1 MAKLSAGELRS
12 GTVFMYRGDPWQ
24 VAKYE
29 HVKKGRGGAK
39 TKVKIRNLKSGDF
52 IEEAF
57 DQNYEFEEADVTRTE
72 GQFLY
77 EDGSQAHFMNS
88 ATYDQYDV
96 SPSIAGDS
104 LKFLPEGEKVDLIL
118 FEGGLI
124 AVEPKKV
131 VRLKVVEAEPAV
143 KGDTSSGATK
153 KVKLESGAEIDVPL
167 FVKKGDNIRV
177 NTEKGEYVSRAE
189 D

>member
-24 VAKYE
+24 VKKYE
-29 HVKKGRGGAK
+29 HVKKGRGSAK
-39 TKVKIRNLKSGDF
+39 TKVKIRNLKSGEF
-52 IEEAF
+52 IEETF

-77 EDGSQAHFMNS
+77 KDEGKAHFMN
-88 ATYDQYDV
+88 AKTYDQYDV
-96 SPSIAGDS
+96 KRSAAGSALD
-104 LKFLPEGEKVDLIL
+104 FLPEGEKVDLIL

-124 AVEPKKV
+124 GIEPKKTAN
-131 VRLKVVEAEPAV
+131 LKVTEAEPAV
-143 KGDTSSGATK
+143 KGDTTSGATK
-153 KVKLESGAEIDVPL
+153 KVSLETGAKIDVPL
-167 FVKKGDNIRV
+167 FVKKGDAVKV

-189 D
+189 E